1 MRKYMPPLLLAA
13 LLVLIASVI
22 LAFPSSA
29 QGTGEKSFEIR
40 ARRYA
45 YTPNVIIV
53 NQGDLVRIRLI
64 SEDVSHGLYLDGYEI
79 QTLAHPGQDGTL
91 TFVADKTGRFTFRC
105 AVTCGEFH
113 PYMVGYLQVTPNS
126 RFLGAALLVLGLAL
140 GSGALVIFR

>member
-1 MRKYMPPLLLAA
+1 MRSGAVFLILSILLILVAVVALA
-13 LLVLIASVI
+13 S
-22 LAFPSSA
+22 PSFA
-29 QGTGEKSFEIR
+29 QEAGEKSFEIR

-45 YTPNVIIV
+45 YTPNVISV

-79 QTLAHPGQDGTL
+79 QTAAHPGQDGIL

-126 RFLGAALLVLGLAL
+126 RFLGAALLVLGLAV
-140 GSGALVIFR
+140 GSAALIFR